1 MSIGGNIW
9 MICLKLNC
17 FVYDPNRK
25 LQLSEFVWTLRS
37 SVKVVFNNF
46 LLIDATDRS
55 KITRDQKRLFFAV
68 SPLSFFAI
76 TSFKVNIYL
85 GSKLI
90 LLSLNGCYL
99 CLRLIILSL
108 TECFLCLRL
117 ILLSL
122 NGWDTVSSMNLCWIL
137 FSLQGNFLFN
147 FNENNFRKKLNDTSL
162 TLV

>member
-90 LLSLNGCYL
+90 LLSLNGC
-99 CLRLIILSL
+99 
-108 TECFLCLRL
+108 FLCLRL

>member
-1 MSIGGNIW
+1 

-90 LLSLNGCYL
+90 LLSLNGC
-99 CLRLIILSL
+99 
-108 TECFLCLRL
+108 FLCLRL

-122 NGWDTVSSMNLCWIL
+122 NGWDTVSFMNLCWIL